1 MISAAVLVL
10 RNSGRLDAEA
20 DGADE
25 RLVLRMLQ
33 AAFDAIPGRQKHRG
47 ENSDAPTREHID

>member
-1 MISAAVLVL
+1 MISEAVLVL

-33 AAFDAIPGRQKHRG
+33 AAIDAIPERQRHLG
-47 ENSDAPTREHID
+47 ENLDAPSPTHID